1 MPPPPDDEGYSSCH
15 KVDGTSHIMD
25 QDDDSDHR
33 TALRLWVAGDLV
45 AANPVALDDDQ
56 AHYLRAVMR
65 RSLGDEILVFNG
77 RDGEWVS
84 RIVALSKSGVRIEPV
99 RQIRQQGVGIDLRL
113 VFAPIKRA
121 RLEILVEKAVELGVS
136 ALIPVITRR
145 TIISRLNLDRL
156 LAHAREAAEQT
167 ERLDVPAVA
176 PPRSLEAVLNDWE
189 PSCRLLFCDET
200 GDAPSLAAVLQE
212 VEPCAE
218 SWAVLIGPE
227 GGFES
232 SELDLMRGFPFA
244 TAVSLGP
251 RVLRAD
257 TAAVA
262 ALAVF
267 QALRGDWGTTRGEAT
282 TASTSIATRQR

>member
-1 MPPPPDDEGYSSCH
+1 
-15 KVDGTSHIMD
+15 MD

-33 TALRLWVAGDLV
+33 TTLRLWVAGDLV

-267 QALRGDWGTTRGEAT
+267 QALRGDWGTTRGAAT